1 MKVELSGVSV
11 KLGDR
16 MVLRDV
22 SLSVPSGAF
31 LAVLGPS
38 GSGKTTLLHAIAGF
52 VPLES
57 GTIAFDGWVVSR
69 AGHRL
74 PPEDREVGVVFQ
86 SFALWPH
93 MTVEEHISFPLLQ
106 RRRRRFRTALEGEGI
121 FRRMIEKYLPSKN
134 QAEPK
139 ENSAVETIEREVEEL
154 LELTELLPFRKR
166 FPSELSGGQ
175 KQRVAFARALAASKK
190 LLLLDEPFSH
200 LDAPLRATMQ
210 LELAKLHR
218 TTGSTVI
225 FVTHDR
231 EEALALAD
239 LIAVV
244 KDGRVVQIGPPDEVY
259 LRPNSPFVA
268 AFVAGAALV
277 PGTWREKWFAP
288 FGYVGDEVWDGTCIP
303 STFRKAECF
312 PVRPEEWVLRKNP
325 PGIPVRIMRRAYEG
339 RAVRLTVELAA
350 TEINSADAVGNM
362 GGTTDFP
369 FSKTFTFDLFESPQM
384 FYEMHTRPGQI
395 VFVDKTK
402 NQNTCDT

>member
-1 MKVELSGVSV
+1 
-11 KLGDR
+11 

-52 VPLES
+52 IPLES
-57 GTIAFDGWVVSR
+57 GTIAFDERIASQTGY
-69 AGHRL
+69 RL
-74 PPEDREVGVVFQ
+74 PPEEREVGVVFQ

-93 MTVEEHISFPLLQ
+93 MTVEEHITFPLRQ
-106 RRRRRFRTALEGEGI
+106 RRRRRFRTALGEEGI
-121 FRRMIEKYLPSKN
+121 LRRTIGKYLPHKTQSK
-134 QAEPK
+134 PK
-139 ENSAVETIEREVEEL
+139 ENSAVETIEREVEKL
-154 LELTELLPFRKR
+154 LKLTELLPFRKR

-175 KQRVAFARALAASKK
+175 KQRVVFARALAASNK

-239 LIAVV
+239 LVAVI
-244 KDGRVVQIGPPDEVY
+244 KDGHVVQIGPPDEVY

-268 AFVAGAALV
+268 TFVAGAALV
-277 PGTWREKWFAP
+277 PGTWRERWFAP
-288 FGYVGDEVWDGTCIP
+288 LGYVGNEVWEGTCISP
-303 STFRKAECF
+303 AFREAGYF
-312 PVRPEEWVLRKNP
+312 PVRPEEWLLRKQP
-325 PGIPVRIMRRAYEG
+325 PGIPVRIVRRAYEG
-339 RAVRLTVELAA
+339 RTVRLTVELAA
-350 TEINSADAVGNM
+350 TEVHHDKRRANGREA
-362 GGTTDFP
+362 TDWP
-369 FSKTFTFDLFESPQM
+369 LRQTSFDLFVSPQK
-384 FYEMHTRPGQI
+384 FRDICTEPGQI
-395 VFVDKTK
+395 RYISLEEKRST
-402 NQNTCDT
+402 NMPPCTG